1 MIRKPIY
8 FLIAMCMMPMFNAF
22 GASDIYC
29 ISSEKLTEIN
39 EQKSSAPDD
48 MQRAYDELL
57 NLLISKDAASSDP
70 STAGCVTSSELAQI
84 CKNIWDENTTKCE
97 DFIYSIIDHTTMLEQ
112 MFGPMSPSTVLA
124 FSDFSKIDPEIFNQ
138 AFNKA
143 VARRGQ
149 KNVPS
154 KLQDKGDAFLS
165 AAQQT
170 QINPFVSAAIS
181 LYESGRGTSPLARS
195 KNNIAGLGGPGRWM
209 SFTTVEDSIQR
220 QAITLQNKV
229 KKGQKTLESV
239 ACAGSYCATNT
250 NTWLNHVSS
259 VVKELYRFYNSLISG
274 K

>member
-8 FLIAMCMMPMFNAF
+8 LLIAMCMMPMFGAR
-22 GASDIYC
+22 GASDVYC

-39 EQKSSAPDD
+39 DQKSSAPDD

-57 NLLISKDAASSDP
+57 NLLINKDASSDP

-84 CKNIWDENTTKCE
+84 CKNIWDNTVSKCE
-97 DFIYSIIDHTTMLEQ
+97 DFIYSIIDRTTVSDQPL
-112 MFGPMSPSTVLA
+112 GPISPSTVLA
-124 FSDFSKIDPEIFNQ
+124 LTDFSKIDPVIFNQ

-149 KNVPS
+149 KNIPS

-165 AAQQT
+165 AAQET
-170 QINPFVSAAIS
+170 QINPFISAAIS
-181 LYESGRGTSPLARS
+181 LYESGRGTSPLARN

-209 SFTTVEDSIQR
+209 SFETVEDSIQR
-220 QAITLQNKV
+220 QAVTLQNKV
-229 KKGQKTLESV
+229 KKGQKTLQSV

-250 NTWLNHVSS
+250 GTWLNHVSS